1 MKKLLAVLL
10 ICMSSSSFA
19 NNGIFSDPY
28 EKRVFCKQFKRLGN
42 HEITTMVFHE
52 ALADYRSKKFKKQLA
67 EEPDQI
73 AKLAMIYSA
82 FCK

>member
-1 MKKLLAVLL
+1 MKKLLSVLL
-10 ICMSSSSFA
+10 ICMPFSSFA
-19 NNGIFSDPY
+19 NNEIFSDPY
-28 EKRVFCKQFKRLGN
+28 EKRAFCEQFKRLGN
-42 HEITTMVFHE
+42 QETTTMVFHE

-67 EEPDQI
+67 EEPDQN

>member
-10 ICMSSSSFA
+10 IYMPFSCFA

-28 EKRVFCKQFKRLGN
+28 EQCAFCEQFKRLGN

-52 ALADYRSKKFKKQLA
+52 VLADYRSKKFRKQLV
-67 EEPDQI
+67 EETD
-73 AKLAMIYSA
+73 
-82 FCK
+82 

>member
-10 ICMSSSSFA
+10 ICIPFSSFA
-19 NNGIFSDPY
+19 NNGMFSDPY
-28 EKRVFCKQFKRLGN
+28 EKRAFCKQFKRLGN
-42 HEITTMVFHE
+42 QKITTMVFHE
-52 ALADYRSKKFKKQLA
+52 ALADYRSKKFQKQLA
-67 EEPDQI
+67 EEPDQN